1 MLQEL
6 NRADFEKVYALMDE
20 SFPPDEHRPCG
31 EQKALLDDEAYRILV
46 LHAPDGEVQGFF
58 AVWEF
63 DAFLFVEHF
72 AVNPAFRNGGVGSKM
87 LAELLETAGKPVCL
101 EVELP
106 ETEMARR
113 RIGFYQR
120 SGFVLNPYPY
130 IQPSISAGRN
140 PLPLAIMS
148 APRAIGP
155 EEFEEFRRLVYAR
168 VYKQG

>member
-1 MLQEL
+1 M
-6 NRADFEKVYALMDE
+6 FV
-20 SFPPDEHRPCG
+20 CG
-31 EQKALLDDEAYRILV
+31 
-46 LHAPDGEVQGFF
+46 
-58 AVWEF
+58 
-63 DAFLFVEHF
+63 
-72 AVNPAFRNGGVGSKM
+72 AFRGESGLPQRRSGQPDAGRAAGNGRQ
-87 LAELLETAGKPVCL
+87 AGMP

-120 SGFVLNPYPY
+120 GGFVLNPYPY
-130 IQPSISAGRN
+130 VQPPISAGRN

-155 EEFEEFRRLVYAR
+155 EEFEEFRRLVYTR

>member
-6 NRADFEKVYALMDE
+6 NLSDFENVYALMDE

-46 LHAPDGEVQGFF
+46 LPAPGGEVQGFF
-58 AVWEF
+58 SLWEF
-63 DAFLFVEHF
+63 DAFLYVEHF

-120 SGFVLNPYPY
+120 NGFVLNPYPY
-130 IQPSISAGRN
+130 IQPPISAGRN
-140 PLPLAIMS
+140 PLPLSIMS
-148 APRAIGP
+148 APRAISQQ
-155 EEFEEFRRLVYAR
+155 EFEEFRRLVYTR

>member
-20 SFPPDEHRPCG
+20 SFPPDERRPYG

-46 LHAPDGEVQGFF
+46 LPAPNGEVQGFF
-58 AVWEF
+58 CLWEF
-63 DAFLFVEHF
+63 DTFLFVEHF

-87 LAELLETAGKPVCL
+87 LAALLETTAKPVCL

-120 SGFVLNPYPY
+120 NGFVLNPYPY
-130 IQPSISAGRN
+130 VQPPISAGRN

-148 APRAIGP
+148 APRAIDQK
-155 EEFEEFRRLVYAR
+155 EFDEFHRLVYTR